1 MSAGIFK
8 QQVNF
13 VISVVFLCAFGAFLT
28 SMVLRASRLG
38 DPITGSAV
46 AADEYYYAAISD

>member
-13 VISVVFLCAFGAFLT
+13 VVSVFFIGSFGLFMTIMALDLARIENP
-28 SMVLRASRLG
+28 V
-38 DPITGSAV
+38 TGSTESSTV
-46 AADEYYYAAISD
+46 EIGY

>member
-13 VISVVFLCAFGAFLT
+13 VVSVFFIGSFGLFITIQILNLARIENP
-28 SMVLRASRLG
+28 V
-38 DPITGSAV
+38 TGSTESSTV
-46 AADEYYYAAISD
+46 EIGY

>member
-13 VISVVFLCAFGAFLT
+13 VVSVFFIGSFGLFMT
-28 SMVLRASRLG
+28 IQVLNLARLEN
-38 DPITGSAV
+38 PITGVPGDV
-46 AADEYYYAAISD
+46 AAEISF

>member
-13 VISVVFLCAFGAFLT
+13 VISVFFIGSFGLFMT
-28 SMVLRASRLG
+28 IKVLDLAQLEN
-38 DPITGSAV
+38 PITDRIGSSLV
-46 AADEYYYAAISD
+46 ASDL

>member
-13 VISVVFLCAFGAFLT
+13 VISVFFIGSFGLFMT
-28 SMVLRASRLG
+28 IKVLDLAQLEN
-38 DPITGSAV
+38 PITETKGASMT
-46 AADEYYYAAISD
+46 DINY

>member
-13 VISVVFLCAFGAFLT
+13 VVSVFFIGSFGLFMTLKVMDFAQLEN
-28 SMVLRASRLG
+28 
-38 DPITGSAV
+38 PITDRIGSSVAV
-46 AADEYYYAAISD
+46 SEY